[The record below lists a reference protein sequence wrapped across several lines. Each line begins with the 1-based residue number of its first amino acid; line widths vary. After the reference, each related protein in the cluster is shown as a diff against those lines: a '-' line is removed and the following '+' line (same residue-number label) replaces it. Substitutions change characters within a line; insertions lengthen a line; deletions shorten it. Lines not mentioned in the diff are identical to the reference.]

1 MSFEMSEGFEIS
13 VRGPEG
19 RTEKLSVHCNRL
31 VIGSG
36 AHCEVRLPVGR
47 AAVEHVELTVANG
60 RVRAR
65 ACAFDPAPT
74 IGGSPF
80 VEAFVEPGMAVGV
93 GPFQIVALPRARAGA
108 SDESKAKF
116 GVRKPLGVAVVFA
129 ALALL
134 GVSVAARG
142 SADAAG
148 TPIEAP
154 PLWGAPVA
162 SCPQAAASQALALAH
177 ERQTLAEGKRERR
190 PFQVRDGVVAVPLFE
205 TASACY
211 AAGGDPALATAASQ
225 AATDLRSKVQGDYHA
240 HQVRLEHA
248 LFVHD
253 LPTATREVKVLR
265 AFTDGIGGPYTAW
278 LSDLDRRLQL
288 ELAKEHTT

>member
-1 MSFEMSEGFEIS
+1 MSQETLEGFEIS
-13 VRGPEG
+13 ILYPEG
-19 RTEKLSVHCNRL
+19 RTEKLTIYCNRV

-36 AHCEVRLPVGR
+36 AHCEVRLPVER

-60 RVRAR
+60 RVHARAR
-65 ACAFDPAPT
+65 AFDPAPT

-80 VEAFVEPGMAVGV
+80 VEGVVEPEMSIGV
-93 GPFQIVALPRARAGA
+93 GAFQIYATPTARADGGEGPPKKLA
-108 SDESKAKF
+108 A
-116 GVRKPLGVAVVFA
+116 RKPFVVVVAFA
-129 ALALL
+129 AIALL

-142 SADAAG
+142 SGDAVG

-162 SCPQAAASQALALAH
+162 TCPQTAAPQALALAH

-190 PFQVRDGVVAVPLFE
+190 PFSVRDGVVAVPFFE
-205 TASACY
+205 TAAACY
-211 AAGGDPALATAASQ
+211 SAGGDPALATAATQ
-225 AATDLRSKVQGDYHA
+225 AATDLRGKVQGDYHA

-248 LFVHD
+248 LLVHD
-253 LPTATREVKVLR
+253 SPTAQREVKVLR
-265 AFTDGIGGPYTAW
+265 AFTDGIGGVYTAW

-288 ELAKEHTT
+288 ELAKEHTR